1 MRFIFMLFLSF
12 GLIFG
17 SDTIDGLLLDIELKD
32 DLSEKTKKANNGI
45 VTVITR
51 SDLNMMNAKHLRDIL
66 KTTEIGYKISR
77 YGLVDPNMK
86 GFSPFASSTI
96 RVYIDNQEIS
106 SSLYGSGLTILG
118 DIDLG
123 FVDHIEIYTANPSFE
138 FVTEP
143 TQAMI
148 KLYSKRQDRDP
159 DTTMN
164 YSASSYNSNNI
175 SLNNSNK
182 IGDYSYFL
190 HISEDNDNKKRS
202 FIDNQEISRDTNR
215 RHSFLSLYNNDRR
228 FMVSK
233 IDVDKDSFLGIDWEG
248 DTSKSDMQIDTL
260 HVGYDEKFGNDISLH
275 INYDSMIDNSVFE
288 NDNIL
293 FLYQNDPTKPIDKF
307 EVNGNSKVITSKLQ
321 QKRSIL
327 KHDILYGIKYR
338 YKDLKYD
345 SLKLNGNLLTYK
357 GITRQDVKT
366 FYMQDNYNLSP
377 NSIFTIAT
385 QYSDIDNANH
395 DGIKDDTQSLFR
407 VGNTYT
413 NGNIMYQTYLYY
425 QEVAIEP
432 YLVNSIYLENDD
444 IKKERRKSF
453 LEKITYTNNSHIFDI
468 IYTYDNIK
476 DAITTTSMGAIKN
489 SSTILNCDS
498 ILLRWTH
505 NYSDVNKHF
514 ISYLKTDVNQK
525 IVLKNFNRYR
535 KLDMYQEFM
544 VDKVDD
550 EIYYDLSLSA
560 SYEYNNNLN
569 INLRCENILNKAY
582 EQKFMINST
591 TTVQPLDPYMISIID
606 RKITLSLEYTF

>member
-1 MRFIFMLFLSF
+1 MKIILLFILNIGFLFASNIFDEL
-12 GLIFG
+12 LI
-17 SDTIDGLLLDIELKD
+17 DIELKN
-32 DLSEKTKKANNGI
+32 DLSQKTKKANNGI

-66 KTTEIGYKISR
+66 KTTEIGYNISR

-86 GFSPFASSTI
+86 GFSPFASSNI

-148 KLYSKRQDRDP
+148 KLYSKRQERDP

-164 YSASSYNSNNI
+164 YSASSYNSKNI
-175 SLNNSNK
+175 SLNTSNK
-182 IGDYSYFL
+182 IANYSYFF
-190 HISEDNDNKKRS
+190 HISEDNDNKKKS
-202 FIDNQEISRDTNR
+202 YINSKEISRDTNR
-215 RHSFLSLYNNDRR
+215 RHSFLSLYNKDRR
-228 FMVSK
+228 FILSSIKVN
-233 IDVDKDSFLGIDWEG
+233 KDAFLGMDWEG

-321 QKRSIL
+321 QTKSIE
-327 KHDILYGIKYR
+327 KHDILYGIKLR

-345 SLKLNGNLLTYK
+345 SIKLDGNLLSYK

-366 FYMQDNYNLSP
+366 FYIQDNYSLSL
-377 NSIFTIAT
+377 NSIFTLAT

-413 NGNIMYQTYLYY
+413 NGSMMYQTYIYY
-425 QEVAIEP
+425 QEAAIEP

-444 IKKERRKSF
+444 IKKEQRKCF
-453 LEKITYTNNSHIFDI
+453 LEKITYTNKNHIFDI
-468 IYTYDNIK
+468 IYTHDNIK
-476 DAITTTSMGAIKN
+476 DAIITSSTGAIKN
-489 SSTILNCDS
+489 SSTRVNHDN

-505 NYSDVNKHF
+505 NPSNVNKHF
-514 ISYLKTDVNQK
+514 LSYLKTDFNQK
-525 IVLKNFNRYR
+525 IVLKNFNRYDR
-535 KLDMYQEFM
+535 FDTYQELTI
-544 VDKVDD
+544 DKVDS

-591 TTVQPLDPYMISIID
+591 TTLQPLDPYMTSIID

>member
-17 SDTIDGLLLDIELKD
+17 SDTIDGLLFDIELKD
-32 DLSEKTKKANNGI
+32 DLSQKTKKANNGI

-51 SDLNMMNAKHLRDIL
+51 SDLNMMNAKHLRDVL
-66 KTTEIGYKISR
+66 KTTEIGYNISR

-159 DTTMN
+159 DTTIN
-164 YSASSYNSNNI
+164 YSYGSYNSNNI
-175 SLNNSNK
+175 SLNNANK

-202 FIDNQEISRDTNR
+202 FIDTQEISRDTNR
-215 RHSFLSLYNNDRR
+215 RHSFLSLYNKDRR
-228 FMVSK
+228 FIVSK

-248 DTSKSDMQIDTL
+248 DASRSDMQIDTL
-260 HVGYDEKFGNDISLH
+260 HVGYDEKFEHGISFE
-275 INYDSMIDNSVFE
+275 IDYDSMIDNSVFE
-288 NDNIL
+288 NENIL
-293 FLYQNDPTKPIDKF
+293 FVDSNALSTKKF

-327 KHDILYGIKYR
+327 KHDILYGVKLR

-345 SLKLNGNLLTYK
+345 SIKLDGNLLSYK

-366 FYMQDNYNLSP
+366 FYIQDNYSLSP
-377 NSIFTIAT
+377 NSIFTLAT

-413 NGNIMYQTYLYY
+413 NGSMMYQTYIYY
-425 QEVAIEP
+425 QEAAIEP

-444 IKKERRKSF
+444 IKKERRKCF
-453 LEKITYTNNSHIFDI
+453 LEKITYTNKTHIFDI
-468 IYTYDNIK
+468 IYTHDNIK
-476 DAITTTSMGAIKN
+476 DAITTTSMGAIEN
-489 SSTILNCDS
+489 SSTILNRDS

-505 NYSDVNKHF
+505 NYSDVNNHF
-514 ISYLKTDVNQK
+514 ISYLKSDFNQK
-525 IVLKNFNRYR
+525 IVLKNFNRYAR
-535 KLDMYQEFM
+535 FDTYQELI
-544 VDKVDD
+544 VDRVDD
-550 EIYYDLSLSA
+550 ETYYDLSLSA
-560 SYEYNNNLN
+560 SYQYNNNIN

-591 TTVQPLDPYMISIID
+591 TTLQPLDPYMISIID